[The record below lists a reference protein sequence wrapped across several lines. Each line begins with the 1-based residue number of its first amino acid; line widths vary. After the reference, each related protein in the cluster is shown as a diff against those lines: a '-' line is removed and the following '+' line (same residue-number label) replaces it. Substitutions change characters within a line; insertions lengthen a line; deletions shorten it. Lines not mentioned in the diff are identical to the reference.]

1 MKPDEL
7 NNILERT
14 LADRRLT
21 RSEQQ
26 AIKAVLAEW
35 NPKPE
40 ERARVRAQAF
50 AAARASLAQPDA
62 TLVLEWLDEFLKLLD
77 APPSGPVAPAR
88 NQVAEAHFSPGY
100 ECLDKLLALIDAARS
115 TLDVCVFTITDDRI
129 SRALVAAHRDGKKIR
144 VITDDEKSF
153 DPGSDIGRLEG
164 AGLEVRID
172 RLPAHMHHKFC
183 IFDRSVL
190 VTGSYNWTR
199 SAAEF
204 NFENLLVSD
213 DRRHVE
219 PFQRAFED
227 LWKQLNPRNQ
237 SP

>member
-1 MKPDEL
+1 M
-7 NNILERT
+7 
-14 LADRRLT
+14 
-21 RSEQQ
+21 
-26 AIKAVLAEW
+26 
-35 NPKPE
+35 
-40 ERARVRAQAF
+40 
-50 AAARASLAQPDA
+50 RASVSA
-62 TLVLEWLDEFLKLLD
+62 
-77 APPSGPVAPAR
+77 
-88 NQVAEAHFSPGY
+88 
-100 ECLDKLLALIDAARS
+100 IDAARS